1 MARPTY
7 PPTYTGAVPPRART
21 AAVPLLPPLAVA
33 LTLGFAGCTG
43 AGVMGPAGRPGP
55 GASQEL
61 GPHAVQRALLDRD
74 DVGGPFVEVDNDSH
88 DSGVDA
94 YRANLG
100 CVTALDV
107 LDNKANDPA
116 DAARTFSVG
125 EAAVATVSTAV
136 ISYRSAE
143 LADQAM
149 DDLARGLER
158 CAPVDVEDENGH
170 WELEPET
177 DEMGWAGGDRQT
189 NIAMTGTVAD
199 ANTRTRIALEAS
211 AVRVAQSVVYVVLMD
226 TTDDLRDHPRDLT
239 DAAVARLRAV
249 TAGEDPPGSRPLME
263 TYEPGSVGVTA

>member
-1 MARPTY
+1 
-7 PPTYTGAVPPRART
+7 VPPRVL
-21 AAVPLLPPLAVA
+21 AATVLLLLALV
-33 LTLGFAGCTG
+33 GCSG

-61 GPHAVQRALLDRD
+61 GPHRVQQALLDRD

-88 DSGVDA
+88 DSGVDT
-94 YRANLG
+94 YQANLG

-136 ISYRSAE
+136 ISYRSGE
-143 LADQAM
+143 LADRAM

-158 CAPVDVEDENGH
+158 CAPIDVEDENGH

-177 DEMGWAGGDRQT
+177 DEDGWAGGDRQV
-189 NIAMTGTVAD
+189 NVALGGTLTD
-199 ANTRTRIALEAS
+199 PDHRTRMRLVAS
-211 AVRVAQSVVYVVLMD
+211 AVRVAQNVVYVVLMD
-226 TTDDLRDHPRDLT
+226 TTDDLGDHPRDLAA
-239 DAAVARLRAV
+239 AAVARLRAV
-249 TAGEDPPGSRPLME
+249 AAGEDPPDPRPLME
-263 TYEPGSVGVTA
+263 GYEPGRLGVTA